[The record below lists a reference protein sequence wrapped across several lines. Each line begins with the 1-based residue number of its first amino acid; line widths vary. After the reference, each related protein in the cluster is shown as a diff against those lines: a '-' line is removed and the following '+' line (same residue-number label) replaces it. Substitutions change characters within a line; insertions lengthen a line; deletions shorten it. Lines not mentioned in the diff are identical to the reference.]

1 MEVRDGG
8 GVLRRVRLGHRQRV
22 AAMTFEELRITYQ
35 SDEQMARDL
44 LRKLIV
50 AEAAATIAQAHR
62 VHAEN
67 KLAMA
72 MPRRINRDQ
81 EENR

>member
-1 MEVRDGG
+1 M
-8 GVLRRVRLGHRQRV
+8 RRVRLGDRPRV
-22 AAMTFEELRITYQ
+22 AVVTFEELRITYQ

-44 LRKLIV
+44 FRKLVV

-62 VHAEN
+62 VRAEN

-72 MPRRINRDQ
+72 MPRRTNRDR
-81 EENR
+81 EED

>member
-1 MEVRDGG
+1 MEVRGG
-8 GVLRRVRLGHRQRV
+8 GRVLRRVRLGHRPWV
-22 AAMTFEELRITYQ
+22 AAVTFEELRITYQ

-44 LRKLIV
+44 FRKLVV

-62 VHAEN
+62 VRAEN

-72 MPRRINRDQ
+72 MPRRTNRDR
-81 EENR
+81 EED

>member
-1 MEVRDGG
+1 VEVRGG
-8 GVLRRVRLGHRQRV
+8 GRVLRRVRLGDRPRV
-22 AAMTFEELRITYQ
+22 AAVTFEELRITYQ

-44 LRKLIV
+44 FRKLVV

-62 VHAEN
+62 VRAEN

-72 MPRRINRDQ
+72 MPRRINRDR
-81 EENR
+81 EED

>member
-1 MEVRDGG
+1 VEVRGG
-8 GVLRRVRLGHRQRV
+8 RRVLRRVRLGHRPRV

-44 LRKLIV
+44 FRKLVV

-62 VHAEN
+62 VRAEN
-67 KLAMA
+67 KLAKA
-72 MPRRINRDQ
+72 MPRRINRDR
-81 EENR
+81 EEN

>member
-1 MEVRDGG
+1 MEVRGG
-8 GVLRRVRLGHRQRV
+8 GRVLRRVRLGDRPRV
-22 AAMTFEELRITYQ
+22 AAVTFEELRITYQ

-44 LRKLIV
+44 FRQLVV

-62 VHAEN
+62 VRAEN

-72 MPRRINRDQ
+72 MPRRINRDR
-81 EENR
+81 EED

>member
-1 MEVRDGG
+1 MEVRDRRT
-8 GVLRRVRLGHRQRV
+8 VLRRVRLGDRQRV
-22 AAMTFEELRITYQ
+22 AAVTFEEMRITYQ

-44 LRKLIV
+44 SRKLIV

-62 VHAEN
+62 VRAEN

-72 MPRRINRDQ
+72 MPRRINRDR
-81 EENR
+81 EED

>member
-1 MEVRDGG
+1 MEVRARRA
-8 GVLRRVRLGHRQRV
+8 VLRRMRLGDHPRV
-22 AAMTFEELRITYQ
+22 GAVTFEELRITYQ

-62 VHAEN
+62 VRAEN
-67 KLAMA
+67 KLAQA
-72 MPRRINRDQ
+72 MPRRIDRD
-81 EENR
+81 R

>member
-1 MEVRDGG
+1 
-8 GVLRRVRLGHRQRV
+8 
-22 AAMTFEELRITYQ
+22 MTFEELRINYE
-35 SDEQMARDL
+35 SDEEMARDL

-62 VHAEN
+62 MRAEN

-72 MPRRINRDQ
+72 MPRRINRDR
-81 EENR
+81 EED

>member
-1 MEVRDGG
+1 MEVCGG
-8 GVLRRVRLGHRQRV
+8 GRVLRRLRLGDRQRV
-22 AAMTFEELRITYQ
+22 AAMTFEELRINYP
-35 SDEQMARDL
+35 SDEEMARDL

-62 VHAEN
+62 VRAEN

-72 MPRRINRDQ
+72 MPRRINRDRK
-81 EENR
+81 ED

>member
-1 MEVRDGG
+1 VEVRGG
-8 GVLRRVRLGHRQRV
+8 GRVLRRVRLGDRPRV
-22 AAMTFEELRITYQ
+22 AAVTFEELRITYQ

-44 LRKLIV
+44 FRQLVV

-62 VHAEN
+62 VRAEN

-72 MPRRINRDQ
+72 VPRRINRDR
-81 EENR
+81 EED